1 MELNLT
7 HHAFHCGI
15 LIFYQL
21 FNWVGIYLYLVFANK
36 MLANLIK
43 AMLSLS
49 HTLGKPYTTLFPH
62 TC

>member
-21 FNWVGIYLYLVFANK
+21 FNWVGIYLYLVFAYK

-43 AMLSLS
+43 SNAQPQ
-49 HTLGKPYTTLFPH
+49 PYPW
-62 TC
+62 